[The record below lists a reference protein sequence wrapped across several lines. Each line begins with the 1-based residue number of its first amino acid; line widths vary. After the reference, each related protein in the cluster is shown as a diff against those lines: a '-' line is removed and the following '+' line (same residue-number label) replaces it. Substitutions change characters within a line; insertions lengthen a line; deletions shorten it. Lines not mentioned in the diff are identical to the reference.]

1 MSVANI
7 INPVTQQ
14 IYPEYIPGG
23 GQAPGLSQVLAVDSR
38 ANGQTIT
45 DVGALTAFDVAAYSL
60 TAGNA
65 VIDGGSGFPIFLRN
79 TVENTLSLIAE
90 GTADNATVQTGN
102 VQLKGNNGASTCTLS
117 TSGNQ
122 LLVNGQ
128 PVSGGGGTVGT
139 LGQVLLQGNDAGGI
153 DMTNVGDITANDV
166 YVGAWRVYQKDF
178 YPGVGIGGEDP
189 EQRLY
194 NETLYTVTSGG
205 GQVLTD
211 VQALPGQVYNITA
224 TSPNVQFPVYQLPN
238 LPSTSTI
245 GDRTTIYFL
254 IHHESEPINF
264 ILKQSPQSSILCQPG
279 ESVRLTFVESTNSWR
294 YIGM

>member
-1 MSVANI
+1 M
-7 INPVTQQ
+7 
-14 IYPEYIPGG
+14 E
-23 GQAPGLSQVLAVDSR
+23 
-38 ANGQTIT
+38 
-45 DVGALTAFDVAAYSL
+45 
-60 TAGNA
+60 
-65 VIDGGSGFPIFLRN
+65 
-79 TVENTLSLIAE
+79 
-90 GTADNATVQTGN
+90 
-102 VQLKGNNGASTCTLS
+102 
-117 TSGNQ
+117 
-122 LLVNGQ
+122 
-128 PVSGGGGTVGT
+128 
-139 LGQVLLQGNDAGGI
+139 
-153 DMTNVGDITANDV
+153 NVGDITATNV
-166 YVGAWRVYQKDF
+166 FIGAWQVYQKDF
-178 YPGVGIGGEDP
+178 YPGIGNGGEDP